1 MKIDVSI
8 YMKKSLEFITLA
20 YLGKFVLQRNP
31 LNIALLPGQSCQ
43 LQDVLNFTQNIICFG
58 FELPIFL
65 EQEQLFPLYVAAQK
79 PVDQHCVEVVWYH
92 HQFQLRVNVVYVL
105 QERFYKFLDS
115 FFLTLSWEAQ
125 GVT

>member
-20 YLGKFVLQRNP
+20 YLGKFVLQRNL

-58 FELPIFL
+58 LELPVFL

-79 PVDQHCVEVVWYH
+79 SVDQHCVEVV
-92 HQFQLRVNVVYVL
+92 
-105 QERFYKFLDS
+105 
-115 FFLTLSWEAQ
+115 
-125 GVT
+125 